1 MRNIYL
7 WIATAALNMLGILT
21 IKLRNDM
28 YFEEPTLE
36 NKRVVSGFRKESM
49 AFSLT
54 YCSAVC
60 LRYDFCECFGFN
72 PTIQAC
78 RIHASC
84 RRNSTFVNNA
94 GWKYYKRGMCIRL
107 YLFSVFPYILIH
119 LLLIKLY
126 ISKNE
131 LKVDNFL
138 SFFD

>member
-1 MRNIYL
+1 MNQRKMRNIYL

-94 GWKYYKRGMCIRL
+94 GWKYYKRGMCIKL
-107 YLFSVFPYILIH
+107 YFHRH
-119 LLLIKLY
+119 LLCFP
-126 ISKNE
+126 ISFI
-131 LKVDNFL
+131 FL
-138 SFFD
+138 QS